1 MVFLST
7 VCGQSSSMTSEQITS
22 CCLWLVILPPPQSSI
37 PPSFYETNITVTASG
52 ECTISVH
59 SITQKGH
66 YWVLGVPS
74 HLSPRKMRVILKNT
88 PMQWLSSWGYLFKS
102 GFTCARNTPYYSQT
116 THCWGGSSSWTS
128 SHRKY
133 WKEGVRD
140 GSICVPHAIAK
151 ITQEDLLLKKGGRE
165 KSSQTLRA
173 RGNSKPQLSLIQVS
187 PQWQTSHGAA
197 WLWPNIFH
205 CQWVSPGNFPPPV
218 LRSPPR
224 WLLGQV

>member
-1 MVFLST
+1 MYATIWGMVFLST

-22 CCLWLVILPPPQSSI
+22 CCLWLVILPPLQFSI

-102 GFTCARNTPYYSQT
+102 GFTCARNTPYYSKLLT
-116 THCWGGSSSWTS
+116 AEVALHPRLPLTESTERKGWGIVASASHMPLPKSPRRASCW
-128 SHRKY
+128 RK
-133 WKEGVRD
+133 V
-140 GSICVPHAIAK
+140 
-151 ITQEDLLLKKGGRE
+151 GGRKVHRISGLE
-165 KSSQTLRA
+165 GTL
-173 RGNSKPQLSLIQVS
+173 N
-187 PQWQTSHGAA
+187 H
-197 WLWPNIFH
+197 N
-205 CQWVSPGNFPPPV
+205 
-218 LRSPPR
+218 
-224 WLLGQV
+224 